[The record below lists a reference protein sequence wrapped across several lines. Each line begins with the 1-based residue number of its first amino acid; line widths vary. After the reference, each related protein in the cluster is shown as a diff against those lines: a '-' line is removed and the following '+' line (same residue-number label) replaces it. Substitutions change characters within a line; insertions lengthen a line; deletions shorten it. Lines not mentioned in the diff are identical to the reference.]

1 MRFDP
6 QVLADLVTEESRLTA
21 EVQTVSEAMN
31 DLSATDEWD
40 EGKLNKHS
48 AFNIRHA
55 QLTRE
60 RDSVRAQRERY
71 ERDRPATREAQQG
84 PIARYLRGGAD
95 ALAAEEREQFH
106 EGDDWRAEQI
116 QGAGASRSCARR
128 GLRRRPRSPTTS
140 GQEAVEEEIPPR
152 IIDTLTYY
160 GGVARMVQHIMTGT
174 GGDYRMMQMD
184 ADSQE
189 GEILGSQDT
198 AVTAL
203 DVPDIGVITFTSKTY
218 SSKPIILT
226 REMIQDSVFDIQRYV
241 ERQALRRIGRI
252 SNKAFTTTQ
261 SGTGLP
267 EGIVNGATAGV
278 TAASATAIAWTETV
292 DLVYTLDRAYREMG
306 EGGEGAF
313 MPEGGGMIGYMISDD
328 AEKVLRVLVDT
339 DARPLWLPSV
349 REGTP
354 DRYNGYPVDR
364 ERIHGRR
371 DQRQHPDAV
380 RQLQLL
386 RHPHR
391 ASFRAVPLHGQPD
404 HAEEH
409 RRVSRLRPP
418 RRAVPGA
425 EGRYPQADDGIGREG
440 HHHHPF
446 RRPPWARL
454 EEGERYDVSDEAGAE
469 FIDAGFAKAA
479 YEQVMADLAEAGAG
493 LLVTDETDP
502 ALIAEAKRAKLPVH
516 KARAKKGTE

>member
-1 MRFDP
+1 MRFDA
-6 QVLADLVTEESRLTA
+6 QVLTDLVTEESRLTG

-31 DLSATDEWD
+31 DLNATDEWD
-40 EGKLNKHS
+40 EVKLNKYAS
-48 AFNIRHA
+48 LNVRHA

-71 ERDRPATREAQQG
+71 EGLTPATREAQQG

-106 EGDDWRAEQI
+106 EGDDWQAEQI
-116 QGAGASRSCARR
+116 AGAGDSMIIRAPQAATASDAA
-128 GLRRRPRSPTTS
+128 S
-140 GQEAVEEEIPPR
+140 GQEAVEEEVPPR

-184 ADSQE
+184 ADAQE
-189 GEILGSQDT
+189 GEILGAQDT

-203 DVPDIGVITFTSKTY
+203 DVPDIGVIVFGSKTY

-226 REMIQDSVFDIQRYV
+226 REMIQDSVFDIQGYV

-252 SNKAFTTTQ
+252 SNKAFTITQ
-261 SGTGLP
+261 AGSGLP
-267 EGIVNGATAGV
+267 QGIVNGAAAGI

-292 DLVYTLDRAYREMG
+292 DLVYSLDRAYREMG

-354 DRYNGYPVDR
+354 DRYNGYPVIVNGSMADVATGNVPMLFGNFSYYGIR
-364 ERIHGRR
+364 TVRAFELFRFMDSRTMQKNTVECLAFARR
-371 DQRQHPDAV
+371 D
-380 RQLQLL
+380 
-386 RHPHR
+386 
-391 ASFRAVPLHGQPD
+391 
-404 HAEEH
+404 
-409 RRVSRLRPP
+409 
-418 RRAVPGA
+418 
-425 EGRYPQADDGIGREG
+425 
-440 HHHHPF
+440 
-446 RRPPWARL
+446 ARFM
-454 EEGERYDVSDEAGAE
+454 GPT
-469 FIDAGFAKAA
+469 AA
-479 YEQVMADLAEAGAG
+479 IRKLTMA
-493 LLVTDETDP
+493 
-502 ALIAEAKRAKLPVH
+502 
-516 KARAKKGTE
+516 